1 MKTTEPSDEC
11 SPAHAKTHKNTQLL
25 ATAAINTAI
34 MVTFA
39 AVLHSET
46 PAGGGRGGQLASTK
60 KQVVQT
66 DLWLHEMYSIYVHI
80 YIYM

>member
-1 MKTTEPSDEC
+1 
-11 SPAHAKTHKNTQLL
+11 
-25 ATAAINTAI
+25 

-60 KQVVQT
+60 KQGVGTKAPSLHAVSHTRAHMQEKQT
-66 DLWLHEMYSIYVHI
+66 P
-80 YIYM
+80 